1 VRESSPVLRST
12 DRRSG
17 IVAEAARLFEER
29 GYHNSSMEEI
39 AERVGLAK
47 PSLYHYFRA
56 KDEILL
62 AIHNEMIELVLT
74 RHEERVEAGIVNCG
88 IELKEMIGDVIS
100 LMETHPGHLRIFFEH
115 QRELPITFR
124 APVREKRNRFRD
136 ELGVLIRRGISLGEF
151 RQVDV
156 TLTTMAILGMANWTY
171 QWLYPEGSRTSAE
184 VTDHFWRLAM
194 RSIAVEP
201 VHLRT
206 GAVSPDPPAE
216 GVDSPPK
223 VV

>member
-1 VRESSPVLRST
+1 MTPPLVR

-17 IVAEAARLFEER
+17 IVAEAARLFDEQ
-29 GYHNSSMEEI
+29 GYHNSSMEAI

-62 AIHNEMIELVLT
+62 AIHNEMIELILA
-74 RHEERVEAGIVNCG
+74 RHEERVAAGIGSCG
-88 IELKEMIGDVIS
+88 DELKEMMGDVIS

-115 QRELPITFR
+115 QRELPSSFR
-124 APVREKRNRFRD
+124 VPVREERNRFRD
-136 ELGVLIRRGISLGEF
+136 ELAELIRRGISSGEF
-151 RQVDV
+151 RPVDV
-156 TLTTMAILGMANWTY
+156 PLTTMAILGMANWTY
-171 QWLYPEGSRTSAE
+171 QWLHPRGSRTAAD

-201 VHLRT
+201 VRLRT

-216 GVDSPPK
+216 GVDSPPT
-223 VV
+223 VA